1 MPWSQRTVDLIQV
14 GVGSIWEGS
23 DGLPG
28 EGSVCM
34 ADFSDAVVTL
44 LVGRRLVS
52 VTTPPSGVL
61 CFVMILSCSHY
72 LAFLLSF
79 IFLK

>member
-1 MPWSQRTVDLIQV
+1 MFGKVW
-14 GVGSIWEGS
+14 

-28 EGSVCM
+28 EDSACV
-34 ADFSDAVVTL
+34 ADFSNAVITL

-52 VTTPPSGVL
+52 VTTPPSGGLL
-61 CFVMILSCSHY
+61 CFVMLPSWSHY

-79 IFLK
+79 ILLR